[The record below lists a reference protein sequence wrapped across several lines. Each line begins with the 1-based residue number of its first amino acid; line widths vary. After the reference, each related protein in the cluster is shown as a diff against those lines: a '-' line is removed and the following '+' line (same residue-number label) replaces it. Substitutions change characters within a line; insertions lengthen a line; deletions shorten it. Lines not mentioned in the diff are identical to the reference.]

1 MERGKKERERGREG
15 RIEKGRVKGRDKEK
29 RQSKNDQVHLVYGR
43 DVTLK
48 QLEL

>member
-1 MERGKKERERGREG
+1 MEGGKKERGRGREG
-15 RIEKGRVKGRDKEK
+15 RIEKGRVKEMDKEK
-29 RQSKNDQVHLVYGR
+29 SQSKNNQVHLIYGR